1 MPPARFDPSVYTLCP
16 LTRRG
21 RPRILPTMIPSH
33 PRASALGVLLLAGGV
48 CLLSACGR
56 DPAHPPSSP
65 AASTTGPTGSSTQKP
80 AADEQLVAF
89 AVKGRITGTESDALK
104 GWSAGILEFR
114 PTDPEVAVVASVLPD
129 SGGRFTIPFSS
140 YRWDIPYAVIA
151 FQDANG
157 NGQVDR
163 GEDFVG
169 GESRVGDYRGRNL
182 FLIARAG
189 TFVGDRPL
197 ELEDAEFV
205 LDVRTR

>member
-1 MPPARFDPSVYTLCP
+1 
-16 LTRRG
+16 
-21 RPRILPTMIPSH
+21 MIRYRTDGP
-33 PRASALGVLLLAGGV
+33 ALGVLLLAGV
-48 CLLSACGR
+48 CLISACGR
-56 DPAHPPSSP
+56 GPVPPPSSP
-65 AASTTGPTGSSTQKP
+65 AAPTPGPTAPSTREP
-80 AADEQLVAF
+80 APDEELSAYAIQ
-89 AVKGRITGTESDALK
+89 GRLMGTEVDSLK

-114 PTDPEVAVVASVLPD
+114 PTDPEVAVVASALPD
-129 SGGRFTIPFSS
+129 SAGRFTIPFSS

-205 LDVRTR
+205 LDVRGR